1 MSDDTLEQE
10 VSTLEARLDELNHVR
25 ARAIE
30 EMGMVQ
36 RRLADIIYSVSEGG
50 LGKANTIEK
59 MQNIA
64 KHLNSAREML
74 KSGKR

>member
-30 EMGMVQ
+30 EMGTVQ
-36 RRLADIIYSVSEGG
+36 RRLADIIHAVSEGG